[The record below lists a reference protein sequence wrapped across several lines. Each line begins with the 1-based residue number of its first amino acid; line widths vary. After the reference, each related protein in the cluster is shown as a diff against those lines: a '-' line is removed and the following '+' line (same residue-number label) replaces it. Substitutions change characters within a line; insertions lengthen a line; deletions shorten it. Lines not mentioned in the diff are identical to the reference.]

1 MVINYPHLS
10 PDPSVDGVP
19 LSLKPFHD
27 SLRLTKPVVEQVNHQ
42 PVGSGL
48 NRRRRKVKKYNKMAR
63 LNYIILFKS

>member
-48 NRRRRKVKKYNKMAR
+48 HRRRKERKYNKMAR
-63 LNYIILFKS
+63 LNYVILFKY